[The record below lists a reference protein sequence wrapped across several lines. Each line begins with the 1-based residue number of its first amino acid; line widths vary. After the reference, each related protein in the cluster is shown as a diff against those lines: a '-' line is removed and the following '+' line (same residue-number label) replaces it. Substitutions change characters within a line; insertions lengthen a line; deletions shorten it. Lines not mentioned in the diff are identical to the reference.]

1 MNDKTRLE
9 LDIEHK
15 EKLKTPVSIKIL
27 IALLIAGLCVIG
39 MYAAVLKQDI
49 LKKEQAMILMQENV
63 QKEKA
68 QLSNRIKQMKEERE
82 SDKK

>member
-15 EKLKTPVSIKIL
+15 ERLKTPVSIKIL
-27 IALLIAGLCVIG
+27 IALLLTGLCVIG
-39 MYAAVLKQDI
+39 MYAAILKQDI
-49 LKKEQAMILMQENV
+49 LKKEQAIILMQENV

>member
-15 EKLKTPVSIKIL
+15 ERLKTPVSIKIL
-27 IALLIAGLCVIG
+27 IVLLIAGLCVIG
-39 MYAAVLKQDI
+39 MYAAILKQDI
-49 LKKEQAMILMQENV
+49 LKKEQEMILMQENV
-63 QKEKA
+63 RKEKA